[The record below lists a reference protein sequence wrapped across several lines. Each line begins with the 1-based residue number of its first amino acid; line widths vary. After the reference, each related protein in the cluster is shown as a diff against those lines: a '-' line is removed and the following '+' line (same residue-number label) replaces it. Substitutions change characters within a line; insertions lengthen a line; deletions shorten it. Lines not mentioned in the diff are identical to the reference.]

1 MVLAEKPNISDDTFS
16 LDPAVLDELISHL
29 STLAAIYHK
38 PPSTFV
44 SQGRKAAPG
53 LGGRADDDDDDDE
66 GNTLTSDMM
75 TEGAEG
81 AQAAPPAMPA
91 PQVMDLLGGLMDDP
105 PDAAPANPMG
115 GMGGMMGGGAPP
127 AGGGLGGGLDDLFG
141 GPPAPSA
148 AAGAAAP
155 AGAKLVLPADK
166 GEGMQV
172 RTAFV
177 KDGQG
182 RLCQSYTVENNGG
195 VPLSGFALQ
204 FNKNTFGV
212 VPESPGKLGEVLPQ
226 QLMPG
231 QSATG
236 LVPLLPTGQPA
247 ADTPPGVIQVALKN
261 SVKVFYFQDSMDVL
275 LFLASDA
282 RMDKNVWLEQWKSLT
297 NENRT
302 DAQGLSPQSEN
313 VEAVCPKMEAANV
326 FFIARRKLPDGADM
340 VYFSSKT
347 LNNVAMLVELGF
359 RPGTGTCS
367 ISIKS
372 AQGLYMPLL
381 AESLQ
386 KILRS

>member
-1 MVLAEKPNISDDTFS
+1 
-16 LDPAVLDELISHL
+16 
-29 STLAAIYHK
+29 
-38 PPSTFV
+38 
-44 SQGRKAAPG
+44 
-53 LGGRADDDDDDDE
+53 
-66 GNTLTSDMM
+66 
-75 TEGAEG
+75 
-81 AQAAPPAMPA
+81 
-91 PQVMDLLGGLMDDP
+91 
-105 PDAAPANPMG
+105 MG
-115 GMGGMMGGGAPP
+115 GGGAP
-127 AGGGLGGGLDDLFG
+127 AGLGGGLDDLFG

-148 AAGAAAP
+148 AAGASAP

-182 RLCQSYTVENNGG
+182 RLCQSYTVENNGS

-212 VPESPGKLGEVLPQ
+212 VPESPGKLSEVLPQ

-236 LVPLLPTGQPA
+236 LVPLLATGQPA
-247 ADTPPGVIQVALKN
+247 ADTPPGVIQVACKN
-261 SVKVFYFQDSMDVL
+261 NVKVFYFQDSMDVL
-275 LFLASDA
+275 LFLTSDA
-282 RMDKNVWLEQWKSLT
+282 RLDKNIFLEQWKSLT

-313 VEAVCPKMEAANV
+313 VEAVCPKMEADKV
-326 FFIARRKLPDGADM
+326 F
-340 VYFSSKT
+340 FSSKT